1 MASVIAEE
9 NFKNYLIVI
18 NLNINSHKWLVDIGQ
33 NISRVNDEVDLDVYG
48 KTVLCIGCS
57 VVSNLLRHH
66 GLQPSRLLCPWGF
79 SRQEYW
85 SGLPGAISNR
95 EVSEGNFCKK

>member
-48 KTVLCIGCS
+48 KTVLCI
-57 VVSNLLRHH
+57 VA
-66 GLQPSRLLCPWGF
+66 QLCPTCCDTMDCSLLG
-79 SRQEYW
+79 SSARGD
-85 SGLPGAISNR
+85 SPGKNTGVGCL
-95 EVSEGNFCKK
+95 EQ